1 MPYNPNVPA
10 TSGHSGGLNG
20 DHLVRAPRELATRR
34 LRLLGPQ
41 PELAPLLV
49 ESINRSL
56 PTLGFIRFGQTAWD
70 AARGERFIARD
81 LEALARGECLVFY
94 AFEIASDTYVGR
106 IDLHSWD
113 FDAPRC
119 EIGYV
124 ADARAAGR
132 GLMREAV
139 LACVNL
145 AFSMGVARVQA
156 VSDAGN
162 ARALRFAERALGFT
176 REGVLRFYERDAQ
189 GRLGDQVIFAA
200 YNPAAV

>member
-1 MPYNPNVPA
+1 MGTDDLICA
-10 TSGHSGGLNG
+10 
-20 DHLVRAPRELATRR
+20 RRELGTPH
-34 LRLLGPQ
+34 LRLLAPQ
-41 PELAPLLV
+41 PVFAPLLID
-49 ESINRSL
+49 SINHSL
-56 PTLGFIRFGQTAWD
+56 PTLGFISFGQSEWD
-70 AARGERFIARD
+70 AERGQRFIARD

-94 AFEIASDTYVGR
+94 AFEVISDTYVGR
-106 IDLHSWD
+106 VDLHSWD